1 MYLGVISNFQKEPDY
16 EYLVSN
22 YKVSGC
28 IRTGGTAARSLLQK
42 QHLYGCCLS
51 ERRRK

>member
-1 MYLGVISNFQKEPDY
+1 MYIGVITNFQKEP
-16 EYLVSN
+16 
-22 YKVSGC
+22 GG
-28 IRTGGTAARSLLQK
+28 IRTGGAAVRSLLQK